1 MENSKICIIRNDKI
15 GDVLLT
21 CPMMHTIKENWP
33 SAHITVIVNELTYPI
48 VKRVSSVDEVIIDYR
63 QQFRVSNLVLVKK
76 VADELKKQ
84 EFDHIF
90 FAYMDPLYIVAAALA
105 NIKNRIGDGNN
116 LILSR
121 FITKKVSISWND
133 FTKHEIEQQIR
144 LLEPFSDEPLS
155 IASPEFMFDDDL
167 KNDVKALLDSDAI
180 ENGYIVIHPS
190 YGEGNRGWPAQEYAK
205 LIDLIQI
212 RTSLRVV
219 VTGSDKEKDIVDVIF
234 EQTETKPINLVS
246 KTTID
251 QLLGLIKESQC
262 VIGAETGPT
271 HMATLC
277 KRPVISI
284 SPTKYTKPFRWG
296 PFGTN
301 HVVIKDNE
309 SCDLI
314 CHTYKKNCQEDYC
327 LKNIKI
333 EHVFSAVNFIINQ
346 EKFPKNQLYY
356 WFKTS
361 ATVAIL
367 IEELSDDNALEA
379 TINLL
384 KQENIR
390 WFLCTSKQSI
400 KETLSGVYDNIF
412 LANEY
417 NLKKWVMQF
426 SVSDVTIIHALSK
439 PNRLWI
445 ESIKKLV
452 ALKLDREPVVVED
465 SSTFTNIKDLL
476 DCYLSHTQ
484 ELSMTS
490 K

>member
-1 MENSKICIIRNDKI
+1 M
-15 GDVLLT
+15 
-21 CPMMHTIKENWP
+21 
-33 SAHITVIVNELTYPI
+33 
-48 VKRVSSVDEVIIDYR
+48 
-63 QQFRVSNLVLVKK
+63 
-76 VADELKKQ
+76 
-84 EFDHIF
+84 
-90 FAYMDPLYIVAAALA
+90 
-105 NIKNRIGDGNN
+105 
-116 LILSR
+116 
-121 FITKKVSISWND
+121 
-133 FTKHEIEQQIR
+133 
-144 LLEPFSDEPLS
+144 
-155 IASPEFMFDDDL
+155 
-167 KNDVKALLDSDAI
+167 
-180 ENGYIVIHPS
+180 GY
-190 YGEGNRGWPAQEYAK
+190 
-205 LIDLIQI
+205 
-212 RTSLRVV
+212 
-219 VTGSDKEKDIVDVIF
+219 GS
-234 EQTETKPINLVS
+234 
-246 KTTID
+246 
-251 QLLGLIKESQC
+251 
-262 VIGAETGPT
+262 
-271 HMATLC
+271 
-277 KRPVISI
+277 
-284 SPTKYTKPFRWG
+284 
-296 PFGTN
+296 N

-367 IEELSDDNALEA
+367 IEDLSDDNALEA

-452 ALKLDREPVVVED
+452 ALKLDREPVGGKEGVKLEQQYLVGKNGLELMSHHPLED
-465 SSTFTNIKDLL
+465 L
-476 DCYLSHTQ
+476 
-484 ELSMTS
+484 
-490 K
+490 